1 MLTDN
6 SWNSLRKLLDL
17 VEELVGLSDQE
28 GPPRRSMAR
37 KEALL
42 RQLRMRTGSA
52 QLKLLPRPLSR
63 LALRHDLAPRDVA
76 LIFCLIHRRL
86 AAADPVLSGRE
97 LLRLAGAS
105 SADLLLSDRTLRRG
119 APILRGGLVVTDGE
133 GLDGRFR
140 INEEFF
146 GKLLHAAGGGSAR
159 PRQGVFQ
166 NDHDH
171 FMALREFVL
180 LHERR
185 AALIFPWSCWR
196 DIHPEPGFDEAEL
209 SRRIKTA
216 RAALARRETRSG
228 KTRIPWLKARSEH
241 GLPAGSDE
249 EVILAALAQHALFT
263 ALPPFTAGDLV
274 RLVAASTDD
283 AINKREV
290 LGVSG
295 ILRSHLL
302 VEVETDTDAG
312 DPAAPVILSANAR
325 DAFLPSTPAP
335 PPDAAERRRFHDYM
349 EQLQDSTDFFRR
361 LR

>member
-1 MLTDN
+1 MHNDN
-6 SWNSLRKLLDL
+6 SWNALRKLLDL
-17 VEELVGLSDQE
+17 VEELCGIADLD
-28 GPPRRSMAR
+28 GPPRRAAAR
-37 KEALL
+37 QEALL
-42 RQLRMRTGSA
+42 RQLRTRTGLG

-63 LALRHDLAPRDVA
+63 LALRRDLAPLEVIM
-76 LIFCLIHRRL
+76 LLCLVHRRL
-86 AAADPVLSGRE
+86 AAAEPVLTGRD
-97 LLRLAGAS
+97 LLRLVGAS
-105 SADLLLSDRTLRRG
+105 SADLLMSDAALRRG
-119 APILRGGLVVTDGE
+119 APFLRGGLVVTDGE

-146 GKLLHAAGGGSAR
+146 GKLLHAAGGGSTR
-159 PRQGVFQ
+159 PRQGVFR

-171 FMALREFVL
+171 FLALRELVL

-209 SRRIKTA
+209 TRRIKAA
-216 RAALARRETRSG
+216 RAALARRESRTDRA
-228 KTRIPWLKARSEH
+228 RIPWLRARLEH
-241 GLPAGSDE
+241 GIPGGSDE

-263 ALPPFTAGDLV
+263 ALPPFSVGDLV
-274 RLVAASTDD
+274 RLIAASTDA
-283 AINKREV
+283 AISKRDV
-290 LGVSG
+290 LGVGG

-312 DPAAPVILSANAR
+312 DPAAPVMLSANAR
-325 DAFLPSTPAP
+325 EAFLPSTPVP

-349 EQLQDSTDFFRR
+349 EQLRDSTDFFRR